1 MRIVNTVLALA
12 LLAACQSGPG
22 KEQTSTSD
30 STAKDTTAM
39 TTPAAPQDNTL
50 SSQEQ
55 SEGWVLLFDGTTKN
69 GWHVYNK
76 VSDGSAWKVV
86 DGTLHLDPQQKKDFQ
101 TAGGGDIVTDAEYDN
116 YHLQADWKLDT
127 GGNSGIMFYVKEEP
141 KYEFAWYTG
150 PEMQVLDNE
159 RHPDSKIIKHR
170 AGDLYDLITSKP
182 ETVKPAGEW
191 NHVDIV
197 ANNGKL
203 ELSLNGTKVVET
215 TLWDDNWKKMV
226 AGSKFAKMKDFG
238 TFKSGRIALQDHG
251 NPVWYKNIKIRKL

>member
-1 MRIVNTVLALA
+1 MRIINAVFALVLLS
-12 LLAACQSGPG
+12 ACQSGTQN
-22 KEQTSTSD
+22 EQTSTSD

-39 TTPAAPQDNTL
+39 NTPATPQDNVL

-76 VSDGSAWKVV
+76 VSDGSAWKVS
-86 DGTLHLDPQQKKDFQ
+86 DGALHLDPQQKKDWQ
-101 TAGGGDIVTDAEYDN
+101 TVGGGDIVTDGEYDN
-116 YHLQADWKLDT
+116 YHFQADWKLDT

-141 KYEFAWYTG
+141 KYEYAWYTG

-159 RHPDSKIIKHR
+159 RHPDSKIVKHR

-226 AGSKFAKMKDFG
+226 AGSKFAKMKGFG
-238 TFKSGRIALQDHG
+238 TFKSGRFALQDHG
-251 NPVWYKNIKIRKL
+251 FPVWFKNIKIRKL